1 MQFCAY
7 FSKIRPEAEGGGHQ
21 WENVIRNLLH
31 STEMGQRESPLTK
44 WPDEPEKSSYLQFR
58 IKMGERK
65 QKKSEEKMTI
75 LTLAL
80 EKIWSVENH
89 LPNLIQKKII
99 IIIKKTLRDWFFFF
113 LSHWVNGLKF
123 QAKRLK
129 SMLNFFSRMLLFL
142 FGKWFLHNNHN
153 YPNELPNS

>member
-75 LTLAL
+75 LTLA
-80 EKIWSVENH
+80 SENYQG
-89 LPNLIQKKII
+89 LSEQWRII
-99 IIIKKTLRDWFFFF
+99 NTTSL
-113 LSHWVNGLKF
+113 
-123 QAKRLK
+123 
-129 SMLNFFSRMLLFL
+129 MLGNI
-142 FGKWFLHNNHN
+142 
-153 YPNELPNS
+153 